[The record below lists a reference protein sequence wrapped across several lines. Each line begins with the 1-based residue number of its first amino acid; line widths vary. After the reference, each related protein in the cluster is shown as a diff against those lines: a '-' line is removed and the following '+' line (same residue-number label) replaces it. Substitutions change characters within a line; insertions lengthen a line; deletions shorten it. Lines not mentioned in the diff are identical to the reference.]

1 MINIK
6 KLQLFYITKNKYSTL
21 DGEEFYHCI
30 KVLRKKETDKIF
42 FTDGCG
48 NLFSSTIK
56 KINKNSCELDNI
68 EKIKSIQKKSKIEVA
83 VSIIKSQNRLEWMV
97 EKLSEIGICEIS
109 FILSEN
115 CEKKN
120 LKYNRLKKKTISAL
134 KQCNSLFLTQI
145 KELVTLEDYLK
156 KTSKIKNKF
165 FGDINSNNIFN
176 KPTNKDKSIL
186 LIGPEGDFSKK
197 EKDLIFKNKFKNI
210 SLGSSIL
217 RTETAAVVG
226 GFMLRNL

>member
-1 MINIK
+1 M
-6 KLQLFYITKNKYSTL
+6 
-21 DGEEFYHCI
+21 
-30 KVLRKKETDKIF
+30 
-42 FTDGCG
+42 
-48 NLFSSTIK
+48 
-56 KINKNSCELDNI
+56 
-68 EKIKSIQKKSKIEVA
+68 
-83 VSIIKSQNRLEWMV
+83 
-97 EKLSEIGICEIS
+97 
-109 FILSEN
+109 
-115 CEKKN
+115 
-120 LKYNRLKKKTISAL
+120 
-134 KQCNSLFLTQI
+134 
-145 KELVTLEDYLK
+145 LK

-176 KPTNKDKSIL
+176 KPKNKDKSIL